1 MKIEISQI
9 LTHMV
14 GFLVAL
20 AILRRYAWKP
30 ILGLLEERRQKIVD
44 EFAAIEAKK
53 AEAENLLRSYEERLR
68 KIEEEARLR
77 LNEAV
82 AEGQAVAAQIKAHAQ
97 EDARKIVS
105 RAKSELARD
114 VAQAR
119 SQLKADMV
127 AMTIGATERL
137 LREKLDTEQHRKLVT
152 RFLDEVEAVA

>member
-1 MKIEISQI
+1 MNIEFSQI

-14 GFLVAL
+14 GFLIAL
-20 AILRRYAWKP
+20 AILAKFAWKP
-30 ILGLLEERRQKIVD
+30 MLAMLDERREKIAT
-44 EFAAIEAKK
+44 EFQRIEAKK
-53 AEAENLLRSYEERLR
+53 ADAEKLLLDYEQRLR
-68 KIEEEARLR
+68 KIEEEARLK

-82 AEGQAVAAQIKAHAQ
+82 QEGQQVAGQLKADAQ
-97 EDARKIVS
+97 EEARKIVS

-127 AMTIGATERL
+127 AMTISATEKL
-137 LREKLDTEQHRKLVT
+137 LREKLDTDANRKLVT

>member
-1 MKIEISQI
+1 MQIEISQL
-9 LTHMV
+9 LTHIV

-30 ILGLLEERRQKIVD
+30 ILGVLDERRQKIAD
-44 EFAAIEAKK
+44 EFAGIEAKK
-53 AEAENLLRSYEERLR
+53 ADAEKLLQDYEERLR
-68 KIEEEARLR
+68 KIEEEARAR

-82 AEGQAVAAQIKAHAQ
+82 TEGQAVAAQIKADAQ
-97 EDARKIVS
+97 EDARKIVA

-137 LREKLDTEQHRKLVT
+137 LREKLDTEQHRKMVT

>member
-1 MKIEISQI
+1 MNIEISQI
-9 LTHMV
+9 LTHLV

-30 ILGLLEERRQKIVD
+30 ILGVLDERRQKIVD
-44 EFAAIEAKK
+44 EFAAIENKK
-53 AEAENLLRSYEERLR
+53 ADAEKLLKSYEERLR
-68 KIEEEARLR
+68 KIEDEARQR

-82 AEGQAVAAQIKAHAQ
+82 TEGQAVAAQIKAEAQ
-97 EDARKIVS
+97 EEARKIVA

-127 AMTIGATERL
+127 TMTIGATERL
-137 LREKLDTEQHRKLVT
+137 LREKLDAEQHRKLVA
-152 RFLDEVEAVA
+152 RFIDEVEAVA